1 MTASVEHSPKL
12 FMLVVMEQ
20 FRYFVIILVYQIYK
34 ELVAPKGSTSFPDG
48 GKSGL
53 ACVYCV

>member
-48 GKSGL
+48 
-53 ACVYCV
+53 VRV